1 MQKRLYIVILMLL
14 ALAVAFFLAWFNYQ
28 NTTALSRTITL
39 LQKPDTRLSDLKELI
54 LNVNLAESHVRSFA
68 ITRNEKNLES
78 YYKQVE
84 QTDSQ
89 LVKLKNLFPAN
100 SQAFDSLAASIHYK
114 FDIYDKLI
122 ELRYRQLINT
132 AMSKIS
138 DKVKDVDV
146 YQNTDSVETSKPG
159 FFKKLFS
166 SGKKIKEL
174 EEKAMLLD
182 SLNNLQ
188 AQKLSTIKQTISEA
202 KENEIKM
209 VAQLSDGELLL
220 LEQDR
225 MLKEKIQSQIA
236 LLEENI
242 RHNNENRS
250 LEVISQSQKQL
261 KTVVIATITA
271 SVLILILSIIILSDI
286 SRANR
291 YKIQLEEARA
301 RSEQLARFKE
311 EFLAT
316 MSHEIRTPL
325 SALTGFINRLQ
336 QTNTTSEQR
345 QYVNTI
351 NMAGQH
357 LLNIVNDV
365 LDLSRI
371 ETGKL
376 NFSNEPFVIYKEVND
391 VVTLLRQK
399 ADEKNIALILEASTI
414 RNISVSGDALRLR
427 QVLINVIGN
436 AIKFTEK
443 GTVFVKV
450 KKQADD
456 FFNFE
461 ITDTGIGIAEE
472 KIAKLFDAY
481 QQADN
486 IERNY
491 GGTGLGLAITKKLA
505 ELQKGT
511 ISMKSVPE
519 KGTTVSIMLHFPLTK
534 QTETNIAETEF
545 VSLHGLRLLVAE
557 DDVLNR
563 QLISAM
569 LKDSGA
575 EVITAESGKQAIEKI
590 LLYNPDGV
598 LMDIQMP
605 ELDGRNATSFI
616 REHISAMLP
625 LIGITANM
633 MNDAKNECIA
643 AGMNAVILKPFK
655 LHELS
660 EILLPL
666 IDKNREVQHK
676 PLLSYSLDSLFRTS
690 NGKSDFVIRML
701 KVFISSNQSLIEKSI
716 HFAKESDF
724 QQSAAAVHRMIPGF
738 RQLDLDTF
746 ASILKNIEWL
756 MLEGTEKN
764 AATELLQQCAEQFE
778 KLISAMQA
786 DIDRLE
792 KEATT

>member
-1 MQKRLYIVILMLL
+1 MLL

-28 NTTALSRTITL
+28 NTTALSKTITL

-68 ITRNEKNLES
+68 ITRNEKNLED

-89 LVKLKNLFPAN
+89 LVKLKNLFPSN
-100 SQAFDSLAASIHYK
+100 SQAFDSLTASIHYK
-114 FDIYDKLI
+114 FDIFDKLI
-122 ELRYRQLINT
+122 ELRYRELINT

-138 DKVKDVDV
+138 DKVEDVEI
-146 YQNTDSVETSKPG
+146 YQNIDSTETSKPG
-159 FFKKLFS
+159 FFKSLFS
-166 SGKKIKEL
+166 SKKKLREL
-174 EEKAMLLD
+174 ERKALLLD
-182 SLNNLQ
+182 SLNDLQ
-188 AQKLSTIKQTISEA
+188 AQKLSTIKQTVSEA
-202 KENEIKM
+202 KENEIRK
-209 VAQLSDGELLL
+209 VTQLSDGELLL

-225 MLKEKIQSQIA
+225 LLKERIQSQIV
-236 LLEENI
+236 LLEGDI
-242 RHNNENRS
+242 RHNNENKS
-250 LEVISQSQKQL
+250 LEVISNSQQQL

-271 SVLILILSIIILSDI
+271 SVLILILSIIILADI

-336 QTNTTSEQR
+336 KTNTTTEQQ

-376 NFSNEPFVIYKEVND
+376 NFKQDPFVIYKEVND
-391 VVTLLRQK
+391 VVTLLSQK
-399 ADEKNIALILEASTI
+399 ADEKNIALVLEASNI
-414 RNISVSGDALRLR
+414 RNLTASGDALRLR

-443 GTVFVKV
+443 GTVLVKV
-450 KKQADD
+450 EKQEGEL
-456 FFNFE
+456 FKFE
-461 ITDTGIGIAEE
+461 VTDTGIGIAEE

-491 GGTGLGLAITKKLA
+491 GGTGLGLAITKRLV

-519 KGTTVSIMLHFPLTK
+519 KGTTVTVMLRFPLTPMNETK
-534 QTETNIAETEF
+534 ITEKEF
-545 VSLHGLRLLVAE
+545 VSLHGFRLLVAE
-557 DDVLNR
+557 DDLLNR
-563 QLISAM
+563 QLITAM
-569 LKDSGA
+569 LKDGGA

-605 ELDGRNATSFI
+605 ELDGYNAASFI

-655 LHELS
+655 LHELT
-660 EILLPL
+660 EVLIPL
-666 IDKNREVQHK
+666 IEKNREVQHK

-756 MLEGTEKN
+756 MRDGTEKN

-778 KLISAMQA
+778 KLVAAIQS

>member
-68 ITRNEKNLES
+68 ITRNEKYLEN
-78 YYKQVE
+78 YYEQVA

-89 LVKLKNLFPAN
+89 LIKLKSLFPAN
-100 SQAFDSLAASIHYK
+100 SQAFDSLTTSIHHK
-114 FDIYDKLI
+114 FEIYQKLI
-122 ELRYRQLINT
+122 ELRYRQLINA

-138 DKVKDVDV
+138 DKVKDDII
-146 YQNTDSVETSKPG
+146 YQSIDSIETTKPG

-166 SGKKIKEL
+166 SGKKLKEL

-188 AQKLSTIKQTISEA
+188 AQKLNTIKQTISEA

-225 MLKEKIQSQIA
+225 MLKEKIQTQIA

-242 RHNNENRS
+242 RHNNESRS
-250 LEVISQSQKQL
+250 LEVISQSQQQL

-271 SVLILILSIIILSDI
+271 SILILILSIIILTDI

-336 QTNTTSEQR
+336 QTNTTTEQR
-345 QYVNTI
+345 HYVNTI

-371 ETGKL
+371 ETGKI
-376 NFSNEPFVIYKEVND
+376 NFSQEPFVIYKEVNN

-399 ADEKNIALILEASTI
+399 ADEKNVALLLEANTI
-414 RNISVSGDALRLR
+414 RNMTVSGDALRLR

-450 KKQADD
+450 EKKEDD

-461 ITDTGIGIAEE
+461 ITDTGIGIAED
-472 KIAKLFDAY
+472 KIARLFDPY
-481 QQADN
+481 QQAEN

-491 GGTGLGLAITKKLA
+491 GGTGLGLAITKKLV

-511 ISMKSVPE
+511 ISMKSVPQ
-519 KGTTVSIMLHFPLTK
+519 KGTTVSVMLHFPIVESD
-534 QTETNIAETEF
+534 ETNIAETKF

-557 DDVLNR
+557 DDLLNR

-569 LKDSGA
+569 LKDGGA
-575 EVITAESGKQAIEKI
+575 EVITAESGKEAIEKI

-616 REHISAMLP
+616 REHISSMLP

-633 MNDAKNECIA
+633 MNDAKNECIV

-666 IDKNREVQHK
+666 IEKNREIQHQ
-676 PLLSYSLDSLFRTS
+676 PLLSYSLENLFRT
-690 NGKSDFVIRML
+690 
-701 KVFISSNQSLIEKSI
+701 
-716 HFAKESDF
+716 
-724 QQSAAAVHRMIPGF
+724 
-738 RQLDLDTF
+738 
-746 ASILKNIEWL
+746 
-756 MLEGTEKN
+756 
-764 AATELLQQCAEQFE
+764 
-778 KLISAMQA
+778 
-786 DIDRLE
+786 
-792 KEATT
+792 

>member
-1 MQKRLYIVILMLL
+1 
-14 ALAVAFFLAWFNYQ
+14 
-28 NTTALSRTITL
+28 
-39 LQKPDTRLSDLKELI
+39 
-54 LNVNLAESHVRSFA
+54 
-68 ITRNEKNLES
+68 RNEKNLED

-89 LVKLKNLFPAN
+89 LVKLKNLFPSN
-100 SQAFDSLAASIHYK
+100 SQAFDSLTASIHYK

-122 ELRYRQLINT
+122 ELRYRELINT

-138 DKVKDVDV
+138 DKVEDVEI
-146 YQNTDSVETSKPG
+146 YQNIDSTETSKPG
-159 FFKKLFS
+159 FFKSLFS
-166 SGKKIKEL
+166 SKKKLREL
-174 EEKAMLLD
+174 ERKALLLD
-182 SLNNLQ
+182 SLNDLQ
-188 AQKLSTIKQTISEA
+188 AQKLSTIKQTVSEA
-202 KENEIKM
+202 KENEIRK
-209 VAQLSDGELLL
+209 VTQLSDGELLL

-225 MLKEKIQSQIA
+225 LLKERIQSQIV
-236 LLEENI
+236 LLEGDI
-242 RHNNENRS
+242 RHNNENKS
-250 LEVISQSQKQL
+250 LEVISNSQQQL

-271 SVLILILSIIILSDI
+271 SVLILILSIIILADI

-336 QTNTTSEQR
+336 KTNTTTEQQ

-376 NFSNEPFVIYKEVND
+376 NFKQDPFVIYKEVND
-391 VVTLLRQK
+391 VVTLLSQK
-399 ADEKNIALILEASTI
+399 ADEKNIALVLEASNI
-414 RNISVSGDALRLR
+414 RNLTVSGDALRLR

-443 GTVFVKV
+443 GTVLVKV
-450 KKQADD
+450 EKQEGEL
-456 FFNFE
+456 FKFE
-461 ITDTGIGIAEE
+461 VTDTGIGIAEE

-491 GGTGLGLAITKKLA
+491 GGTGLGLAITKRLV

-519 KGTTVSIMLHFPLTK
+519 KGTTVTVMLRFPLTPMNETK
-534 QTETNIAETEF
+534 ITEKEF
-545 VSLHGLRLLVAE
+545 VSLHGFRLLVAE
-557 DDVLNR
+557 DDLLNR
-563 QLISAM
+563 QLITAM
-569 LKDSGA
+569 LKDGGA

-605 ELDGRNATSFI
+605 ELDGYNAASFI

-655 LHELS
+655 LHELT
-660 EILLPL
+660 EVLIPL
-666 IDKNREVQHK
+666 IEKNREVQHK

-756 MLEGTEKN
+756 MLDGTEKN

-778 KLISAMQA
+778 KLVAAIQS

>member
-1 MQKRLYIVILMLL
+1 MLL

-28 NTTALSRTITL
+28 NTTALSKTITL

-68 ITRNEKNLES
+68 ITRNEKNLED

-89 LVKLKNLFPAN
+89 FVKLKNLFPSN
-100 SQAFDSLAASIHYK
+100 SQAFDSLTASIHYK
-114 FDIYDKLI
+114 FDIFDKLI
-122 ELRYRQLINT
+122 ELRYRELINT

-138 DKVKDVDV
+138 DKVEDVEI
-146 YQNTDSVETSKPG
+146 YQNIDSTETSKPG
-159 FFKKLFS
+159 FFKSLFS
-166 SGKKIKEL
+166 SKKKLREL
-174 EEKAMLLD
+174 ERKALLLG
-182 SLNNLQ
+182 SLNDLQ
-188 AQKLSTIKQTISEA
+188 AQKLSTIKQTVSEA
-202 KENEIKM
+202 KENEIRK
-209 VAQLSDGELLL
+209 VTQLSDGELLL

-225 MLKEKIQSQIA
+225 LLKERIQSQIV
-236 LLEENI
+236 LLEGDI
-242 RHNNENRS
+242 RHNNENKS
-250 LEVISQSQKQL
+250 LEVISNSQQQL

-271 SVLILILSIIILSDI
+271 SVLILILSIIILADI

-325 SALTGFINRLQ
+325 SALTGFINRLLKS
-336 QTNTTSEQR
+336 NTTTEQQ

-376 NFSNEPFVIYKEVND
+376 NFKQDPFVIYKEVND
-391 VVTLLRQK
+391 VVTLLSQK
-399 ADEKNIALILEASTI
+399 ADEKNIALVLEASNI
-414 RNISVSGDALRLR
+414 RNLTASGDALRLR

-443 GTVFVKV
+443 GTVLVKV
-450 KKQADD
+450 EKQEGEL
-456 FFNFE
+456 FKFE
-461 ITDTGIGIAEE
+461 VTDTGIGIAEE

-491 GGTGLGLAITKKLA
+491 GGTGLGLAITKRLV

-519 KGTTVSIMLHFPLTK
+519 KGTTVTVMLRFPLTPMNETK
-534 QTETNIAETEF
+534 ITEKEF
-545 VSLHGLRLLVAE
+545 VSLHGFRLLVAE
-557 DDVLNR
+557 DDLLNR
-563 QLISAM
+563 QLITAM
-569 LKDSGA
+569 LKDGGA

-605 ELDGRNATSFI
+605 ELDGYNAASFI
-616 REHISAMLP
+616 REAYKCYVAFDWHYCQY
-625 LIGITANM
+625 
-633 MNDAKNECIA
+633 DE
-643 AGMNAVILKPFK
+643 
-655 LHELS
+655 
-660 EILLPL
+660 
-666 IDKNREVQHK
+666 
-676 PLLSYSLDSLFRTS
+676 
-690 NGKSDFVIRML
+690 
-701 KVFISSNQSLIEKSI
+701 
-716 HFAKESDF
+716 
-724 QQSAAAVHRMIPGF
+724 
-738 RQLDLDTF
+738 
-746 ASILKNIEWL
+746 
-756 MLEGTEKN
+756 
-764 AATELLQQCAEQFE
+764 
-778 KLISAMQA
+778 
-786 DIDRLE
+786 
-792 KEATT
+792 

>member
-100 SQAFDSLAASIHYK
+100 SQAFDSLTASIHYK

-376 NFSNEPFVIYKEVND
+376 NFSQEPFVIYKEVND

-414 RNISVSGDALRLR
+414 RNITVSGDALRLR

-491 GGTGLGLAITKKLA
+491 GGTGLGLAITKKLV

-676 PLLSYSLDSLFRTS
+676 PLL
-690 NGKSDFVIRML
+690 
-701 KVFISSNQSLIEKSI
+701 
-716 HFAKESDF
+716 
-724 QQSAAAVHRMIPGF
+724 
-738 RQLDLDTF
+738 
-746 ASILKNIEWL
+746 
-756 MLEGTEKN
+756 
-764 AATELLQQCAEQFE
+764 
-778 KLISAMQA
+778 
-786 DIDRLE
+786 
-792 KEATT
+792 

>member
-1 MQKRLYIVILMLL
+1 L
-14 ALAVAFFLAWFNYQ
+14 
-28 NTTALSRTITL
+28 
-39 LQKPDTRLSDLKELI
+39 
-54 LNVNLAESHVRSFA
+54 
-68 ITRNEKNLES
+68 
-78 YYKQVE
+78 
-84 QTDSQ
+84 
-89 LVKLKNLFPAN
+89 
-100 SQAFDSLAASIHYK
+100 
-114 FDIYDKLI
+114 
-122 ELRYRQLINT
+122 
-132 AMSKIS
+132 
-138 DKVKDVDV
+138 
-146 YQNTDSVETSKPG
+146 
-159 FFKKLFS
+159 
-166 SGKKIKEL
+166 
-174 EEKAMLLD
+174 LLD
-182 SLNNLQ
+182 SLNDLQ
-188 AQKLSTIKQTISEA
+188 AQKLSTIKQTVSEVTVSEA
-202 KENEIKM
+202 KENEIRK
-209 VAQLSDGELLL
+209 VTQLSDGELLL

-225 MLKEKIQSQIA
+225 LLKERIQSQIV
-236 LLEENI
+236 LLEGDI
-242 RHNNENRS
+242 RHNNENKS
-250 LEVISQSQKQL
+250 LEVISNSQQQL

-271 SVLILILSIIILSDI
+271 SVLILILSIIILADI

-336 QTNTTSEQR
+336 KTNTTTEQQ

-376 NFSNEPFVIYKEVND
+376 NFKQDPFVIYKEVND
-391 VVTLLRQK
+391 VVTLLSQK
-399 ADEKNIALILEASTI
+399 ADEKNIALVLEASNI
-414 RNISVSGDALRLR
+414 RNLTVSGDALRLR

-443 GTVFVKV
+443 GTVLVKV
-450 KKQADD
+450 EKQEGEL
-456 FFNFE
+456 FKFE
-461 ITDTGIGIAEE
+461 VTDTGIGIAEE

-491 GGTGLGLAITKKLA
+491 GGTGLGLAITKRLV

-519 KGTTVSIMLHFPLTK
+519 KGTTVTVMLRFPLTPMNETK
-534 QTETNIAETEF
+534 ITEKEF
-545 VSLHGLRLLVAE
+545 VSLHGFRLLVAE
-557 DDVLNR
+557 DDLLNR
-563 QLISAM
+563 QLITAM
-569 LKDSGA
+569 LKDGGA

-605 ELDGRNATSFI
+605 ELDGYNAASFI

-655 LHELS
+655 LHELT
-660 EILLPL
+660 EVLIPL
-666 IDKNREVQHK
+666 IEKNREVQHK

-756 MLEGTEKN
+756 MLDGTEKN

-778 KLISAMQA
+778 KLVAAIQS